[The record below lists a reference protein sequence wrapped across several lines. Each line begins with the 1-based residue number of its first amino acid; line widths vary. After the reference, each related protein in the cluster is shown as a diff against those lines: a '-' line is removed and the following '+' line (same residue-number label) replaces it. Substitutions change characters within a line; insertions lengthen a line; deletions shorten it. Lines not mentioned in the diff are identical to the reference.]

1 MKRREFITLLGAAAV
16 TWPLTARAQ
25 QSAMPVI
32 GFLSSASPDGY
43 AIRLHAFRQGL
54 KDTGYVEGQNVAIEY
69 RWADGQYDRL
79 SALAAQLVQ
88 RQVDVIV
95 AGGGTPSAVAAK
107 AATASIPI
115 VFAVAVD
122 PVKIGLVASLNRP
135 GGNLTGI
142 TNLNVEVGPKRLEL
156 LRELIPTATNIAVLV
171 NPTSPIAEPFARA
184 MQAAARTL
192 GQQVYVLQASA
203 EQDFDK
209 VFADLVRMRAGAL
222 VISPDVFFNTKIEQL
237 AVLSLRHAVPAIF
250 QYREFAAAGG
260 LISYG
265 SDETE
270 YYRLI
275 GIYAGRILKGEKP
288 AELPVVQSTK
298 VEMILNLKTAKAL
311 GITVPLPLLGRAD
324 EVIE

>member
-1 MKRREFITLLGAAAV
+1 MQRRKFIALLSGAAA
-16 TWPLTARAQ
+16 WPFTTRAQ
-25 QSAMPVI
+25 QPARPVI
-32 GFLSSASPDGY
+32 GFLSSASPDLY
-43 AIRLHAFRQGL
+43 ANRLRAFRQGL
-54 KDTGYVEGQNVAIEY
+54 KEAGYVEGQNVAIEY
-69 RWADGQYDRL
+69 RWAEGQNDRL
-79 SALAAQLVQ
+79 PALAAELVQ
-88 RQVDVIV
+88 RHVDVI
-95 AGGGTPSAVAAK
+95 AAAGGTPSAVAAK
-107 AATASIPI
+107 AATATIPV
-115 VFAVAVD
+115 VFGVAVD

-156 LRELIPTATNIAVLV
+156 MRELIPAATNIAVLV
-171 NPTSPIAEPFARA
+171 NPTSPIAEPFSRS

-192 GQQVYVLQASA
+192 GQQVHVLQAST

-209 VFADLVRMRAGAL
+209 VFADLARLRAGAL
-222 VISPDVFFNTKIEQL
+222 VISPDVFFNTRSEQL
-237 AVLSLRHAVPAIF
+237 ATLSLRHAVPAIY
-250 QYREFAAAGG
+250 QYHEFTAAGG
-260 LISYG
+260 LMSYG

-288 AELPVVQSTK
+288 ADLPVVQSTK

>member
-1 MKRREFITLLGAAAV
+1 M
-16 TWPLTARAQ
+16 
-25 QSAMPVI
+25 
-32 GFLSSASPDGY
+32 
-43 AIRLHAFRQGL
+43 
-54 KDTGYVEGQNVAIEY
+54 
-69 RWADGQYDRL
+69 
-79 SALAAQLVQ
+79 
-88 RQVDVIV
+88 
-95 AGGGTPSAVAAK
+95 AAK
-107 AATASIPI
+107 AATATIPV
-115 VFAVAVD
+115 VFGVAVD

-171 NPTSPIAEPFARA
+171 NPTSPIAEPFARS

-192 GQQVYVLQASA
+192 GQQVHVLQASA
-203 EQDFDK
+203 EQDFDR
-209 VFADLVRMRAGAL
+209 VFADLVRMRSGAL
-222 VISPDVFFNTKIEQL
+222 VISPYVFFNTKIEQL

-288 AELPVVQSTK
+288 AE
-298 VEMILNLKTAKAL
+298 
-311 GITVPLPLLGRAD
+311 
-324 EVIE
+324 

>member
-1 MKRREFITLLGAAAV
+1 MQRRKFIALLGGAAA
-16 TWPLTARAQ
+16 WSFAARAQ
-25 QSAMPVI
+25 QPALPVI
-32 GFLSSASPDGY
+32 GFLSSASPDLY
-43 AIRLHAFRQGL
+43 ANRLRAFRQGL
-54 KDTGYVEGQNVAIEY
+54 KEAGYVEGQNVAIEY
-69 RWADGQYDRL
+69 RWAESQNDRL
-79 SALAAQLVQ
+79 PALAAELVQ
-88 RQVDVIV
+88 RHVDVI
-95 AGGGTPSAVAAK
+95 AAAGGTPSAVAAK
-107 AATASIPI
+107 AATTTIPV
-115 VFAVAVD
+115 VFGVAVD

-156 LRELIPTATNIAVLV
+156 MRELIPAATNIAVLV

-192 GQQVYVLQASA
+192 GQQIHVQQASS

-209 VFADLVRMRAGAL
+209 VFADLARLRAGAL

-288 AELPVVQSTK
+288 ADLPVVQSTK

-311 GITVPLPLLGRAD
+311 GITVPLPLIGRAD